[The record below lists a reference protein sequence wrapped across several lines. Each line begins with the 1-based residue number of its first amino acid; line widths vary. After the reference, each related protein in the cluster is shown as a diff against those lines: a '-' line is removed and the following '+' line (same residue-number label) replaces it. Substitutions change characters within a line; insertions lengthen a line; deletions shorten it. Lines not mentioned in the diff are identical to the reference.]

1 MGFDMVQVSLA
12 SANLCTMEGKT
23 ILLVDNRDSFTWN
36 LAHDLERAGAKVVV
50 RQAAECRLEDADG
63 MAGIVLSPGPGLP
76 SESEGLMS
84 LVASWAPRNPMLGV
98 CLGLQALVE
107 WSGGRLRQLEAV
119 RHGVSSEARRLVADP
134 MLADIGDRFDV
145 GHYHSW
151 CADRSSLPEAWTVTA
166 EVASDPS
173 IVLALRHGSLP
184 LHAVQFHPESV
195 LTPDGRG
202 MLAAW
207 LATLS

>member
-1 MGFDMVQVSLA
+1 MGFDMVQVSPA
-12 SANLCTMEGKT
+12 SVNLCTMEGKT

-50 RQAAECRLEDADG
+50 RQAAECRPEDAEG
-63 MAGIVLSPGPGLP
+63 MDGIVLSPGPGLP
-76 SESEGLMS
+76 SESEGLMP
-84 LVASWAPRNPMLGV
+84 LVAAWATRKPMLGV

-107 WSGGRLRQLEAV
+107 WSGGRLRQLDAV
-119 RHGVSSEARRLVADP
+119 RHGVSSEARRLLADP
-134 MLADIGDRFDV
+134 MLGGIGDRFDV

-151 CADRSSLPEAWTVTA
+151 CADRSSLPGVWTVTA
-166 EVASDPS
+166 EVASDPA
-173 IVLALRHGSLP
+173 IVLALRHDSLP

-207 LATLS
+207 LATLG